1 MIFGVNYQDILDVP
15 SNSILGN
22 NTGDISDSIA
32 LTPEQVRSILGL
44 SQPFDATFD
53 ATLAVVENG
62 FAYYGGIF
70 QTGNWKINRFNVTTY
85 QQSSATQS
93 NNTSVDNLNNAWSQ
107 RGSLNYE

>member
-32 LTPEQVRSILGL
+32 LTPDQVRSIIGL
-44 SQPFDATFD
+44 SEPFD
-53 ATLAVVENG
+53 ATLATIENG
-62 FAYYGGIF
+62 FAYYGGVF
-70 QTGNWKINRFNVTTY
+70 QTGNWKINRYNTTTY
-85 QQSSATQS
+85 LQSSATQA
-93 NNTSVDNLNNAWSQ
+93 NNALINNLSDAWDQ